1 MDNEVYN
8 GVTMVSIDIIVYHA
22 IYEVRYSLLKRL
34 DKKNISYVKEFLD
47 GNEIEESIFLGKIAN
62 PYNQGKNY

>member
-1 MDNEVYN
+1 MDNEAYN

-34 DKKNISYVKEFLD
+34 DKKNSYVKEFLD
-47 GNEIEESIFLGKIAN
+47 GNEIEESIF
-62 PYNQGKNY
+62 

>member
-8 GVTMVSIDIIVYHA
+8 GVTMASIDIIVYHA

-34 DKKNISYVKEFLD
+34 DKKNSYVKEFLD
-47 GNEIEESIFLGKIAN
+47 GNEIEESIF
-62 PYNQGKNY
+62 